1 MWPLPRWL
9 FRGHRRRRE
18 DAVDLNRN
26 FHGRTGDPK
35 GETFPCSPAVA
46 AASAVTGYITD
57 PREVAGTTWHC
68 ANFRASEFGRTR
80 QWLS

>member
-1 MWPLPRWL
+1 MAPASVAIW
-9 FRGHRRRRE
+9 GHRRRRE
-18 DAVDLNRN
+18 DVDLNRN

-57 PREVAGTTWHC
+57 PREVAGDDVALC
-68 ANFRASEFGRTR
+68 QFSR
-80 QWLS
+80 Q